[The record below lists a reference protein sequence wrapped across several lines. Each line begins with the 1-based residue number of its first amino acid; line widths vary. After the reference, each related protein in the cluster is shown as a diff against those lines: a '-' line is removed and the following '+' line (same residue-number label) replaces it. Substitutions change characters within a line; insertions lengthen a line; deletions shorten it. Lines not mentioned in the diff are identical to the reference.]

1 MFLNYYT
8 TINFIPQLKFSNYT
22 ERKIM
27 INMKV
32 TIIMFLVVNY
42 LSTQSVGKRMVFQN
56 GKWKFVGKLPENAT
70 ITVFHNF

>member
-1 MFLNYYT
+1 
-8 TINFIPQLKFSNYT
+8 
-22 ERKIM
+22 M

-70 ITVFHNF
+70 ITVFHNFWPAINFQKYHTIGRMKSPQKVVIY

>member
-1 MFLNYYT
+1 
-8 TINFIPQLKFSNYT
+8 
-22 ERKIM
+22 M